1 MLRIGCFLSR
11 RKLRLHEILS
21 GFDTA
26 YYERRMT
33 SKDLPNILQQ
43 GENSSVEFKESAV
56 RPESLARE
64 IVSFVN
70 SAGA

>member
-1 MLRIGCFLSR
+1 
-11 RKLRLHEILS
+11 
-21 GFDTA
+21 
-26 YYERRMT
+26 MT